1 MELNRELLAELLLRW
16 EELYEQGQDIP
27 ASELA
32 KEHPELIDELARRI
46 QNLKAISWIDTPI
59 DDEYPDDVYS
69 GDLCKP
75 KESYPLAPRTLA
87 GRYRLGELIAEGGFA
102 KVFKGFDSELERIVA
117 IKVPKASKVASRESF
132 QAEAKRVAGLKH
144 EGIVPV
150 FDVGLEGDTY
160 FIVTE
165 FVEGGSLAERLWCSN
180 IGVAD
185 AVGWTADIGDALEY
199 AHSRGVIHLD
209 IKPANIVMNN
219 RGRARLTD
227 FGISRSGATTAE
239 FAPSLG
245 TLHYMSPEQLEGK
258 PADRRTDIYSLAVV
272 LFEAINGETPHSSSE
287 PHLLRKEIVL
297 GQKPS
302 WTNDCPLA
310 LRQVVEKALSRDPD
324 QRHSSAAEFTAE
336 IRKAIRP
343 KPPRWDLVRLGGLF
357 IAIVLAGLA
366 PKIQRWFAD
375 PPKKADQIPGQL
387 LISGIG
393 DEKTLKGSLPSS
405 WIKEGVFA
413 EIKGAGV
420 VEFPRLP
427 ISAFVLELDLET
439 RNPRGLISFFTGED
453 GNTVD
458 LKLGSLWPKDA
469 EQTEVPCR
477 LFRGQPWGV
486 NWIGEA
492 HLPANQR
499 MTLKLVVNDDFKA
512 LVREGNLVLGASGD
526 AADFK
531 LTIATDDKANATIYR
546 ATCRAITAE
555 DAKEADQLPP
565 THDLDCD
572 TAATRQ
578 RLASQSD
585 VAWSRTPVA
594 GEPFVINDMD
604 MPMRWIEPGD
614 FTMGTPYEHLPQMGA
629 GRERVRI
636 SHGYWIG
643 AYEVTQGQ
651 WQNLMASNPSRVT
664 GSPYLPVNNISRS
677 DAQSFCELL
686 TARERRVRRCPRNCE
701 YRLPTEAEWEF
712 ACRCGG
718 DEPFVIPLREI
729 AMRGNRY
736 FSIVEV
742 GTTPPNHW
750 GLHEMIGNVP
760 EWCLD
765 SWRDYSGDETKVV
778 IDRYHPGNLAQSA
791 FVLRGNGFWITEM
804 GMTSFS
810 RTRRIDVRGGF
821 RGFRVVLAPV
831 AESLANETIAVEKTD

>member
-32 KEHPELIDELARRI
+32 KEHTELIDELARRI

-75 KESYPLAPRTLA
+75 KESYPLAPRTLS

-150 FDVGLEGDTY
+150 FDVGLEGDTC

-165 FVEGGSLAERLWCSN
+165 FVEGGSLAERLWGSN

-209 IKPANIVMNN
+209 IKPANILMNN

-227 FGISRSGATTAE
+227 FGISRSGATTAD
-239 FAPSLG
+239 FTPSLG

-258 PADRRTDIYSLAVV
+258 PADHRSDIYSLAVV

-343 KPPRWDLVRLGGLF
+343 KPPRWDLVGLGGLF

-393 DEKTLKGSLPSS
+393 NEKTLKGSLPSS

-420 VEFPRLP
+420 AEFPRLP

-439 RNPRGLISFFTGED
+439 RNPLGRISIYTGEP
-453 GNTVD
+453 GAGVD
-458 LKLGSLWPKDA
+458 LPFGCLWPQDEKQNKIA
-469 EQTEVPCR
+469 CR
-477 LFRGQPWGV
+477 LFRSQPWGV
-486 NWIGEA
+486 NWYGEK
-492 HLPANQR
+492 HFPAKQR
-499 MTLKLVVNDDFKA
+499 MTIKLVVDDDMKA
-512 LVREGNLVLGASGD
+512 LVRHGAVVLGSSGEVS
-526 AADFK
+526 DFC
-531 LTIATDDKANATIYR
+531 LTISTTDDTDATIYR
-546 ATCRAITAE
+546 ATCRAFTPE
-555 DAKEADQLPP
+555 DAKEAKLEFPNRVLKCDIAETTKRLESQIDQSWSQKP
-565 THDLDCD
+565 T
-572 TAATRQ
+572 
-578 RLASQSD
+578 S
-585 VAWSRTPVA
+585 
-594 GEPFVINDMD
+594 GEPFVVSEIG
-604 MPMRWIEPGD
+604 MPMRWIQPGE
-614 FTMGTPYEHLPQMGA
+614 FTMGTSREHLPQLGA
-629 GRERVRI
+629 GQERVRI
-636 SHGYWIG
+636 SRGYWIG

-651 WQNLMASNPSRVT
+651 WQSVMDSNPSRIT
-664 GSPYLPVNNISRS
+664 GSPYLPVNNVSWS
-677 DAQSFCELL
+677 DARDFCDQL
-686 TARERRVRRCPRNCE
+686 TKRERKAGRCPGSHL
-701 YRLPTEAEWEF
+701 YRLPTEAEWEY
-712 ACRCGG
+712 ACRCGS
-718 DEPFVIPLREI
+718 DRPFVIPAFEI
-729 AMRGNRY
+729 ARRGSRY
-736 FSIVEV
+736 RTIVEV
-742 GTTPPNHW
+742 GTTPPNRW
-750 GLHEMIGNVP
+750 GLYELLGNVP

-765 SWRDYSGDETKVV
+765 AWNDYSGDVSKVV
-778 IDRYHPGNLAQSA
+778 VDRYHFGDHLIAS
-791 FVLRGNGFWITEM
+791 FVVRGNGFWINEM
-804 GMTSFS
+804 GHTCF
-810 RTRRIDVRGGF
+810 TRSHRQDIRGGF
-821 RGFRVVLAPV
+821 RGFRVVLAPYARQSASGSAPV
-831 AESLANETIAVEKTD
+831 QKTD

>member
-59 DDEYPDDVYS
+59 DDEYPDDVYIGTPS
-69 GDLCKP
+69 KP

-87 GRYRLGELIAEGGFA
+87 RRYFLGELIAEGGFA

-117 IKVPKASKVASRESF
+117 IKVPKVSKVASRESF

-150 FDVGLEGDTY
+150 FDVGLEGDTC

-165 FVEGGSLAERLWCSN
+165 FVEGGSLAERLWGSN

-258 PADRRTDIYSLAVV
+258 PADRRSDIYSLAVV

-343 KPPRWDLVRLGGLF
+343 KPPRWDLVGLGGLF

-420 VEFPRLP
+420 AEFPRLP

-439 RNPRGLISFFTGED
+439 RNPL
-453 GNTVD
+453 
-458 LKLGSLWPKDA
+458 
-469 EQTEVPCR
+469 
-477 LFRGQPWGV
+477 
-486 NWIGEA
+486 
-492 HLPANQR
+492 
-499 MTLKLVVNDDFKA
+499 
-512 LVREGNLVLGASGD
+512 
-526 AADFK
+526 
-531 LTIATDDKANATIYR
+531 
-546 ATCRAITAE
+546 
-555 DAKEADQLPP
+555 
-565 THDLDCD
+565 
-572 TAATRQ
+572 
-578 RLASQSD
+578 
-585 VAWSRTPVA
+585 
-594 GEPFVINDMD
+594 
-604 MPMRWIEPGD
+604 
-614 FTMGTPYEHLPQMGA
+614 
-629 GRERVRI
+629 
-636 SHGYWIG
+636 
-643 AYEVTQGQ
+643 
-651 WQNLMASNPSRVT
+651 
-664 GSPYLPVNNISRS
+664 
-677 DAQSFCELL
+677 
-686 TARERRVRRCPRNCE
+686 
-701 YRLPTEAEWEF
+701 
-712 ACRCGG
+712 
-718 DEPFVIPLREI
+718 
-729 AMRGNRY
+729 
-736 FSIVEV
+736 
-742 GTTPPNHW
+742 
-750 GLHEMIGNVP
+750 
-760 EWCLD
+760 
-765 SWRDYSGDETKVV
+765 
-778 IDRYHPGNLAQSA
+778 
-791 FVLRGNGFWITEM
+791 
-804 GMTSFS
+804 
-810 RTRRIDVRGGF
+810 
-821 RGFRVVLAPV
+821 
-831 AESLANETIAVEKTD
+831 